1 MALDAFQLE
10 TVKRCQQS
18 CTWFLRNFGKIKH
31 PMAGII
37 PFNVFSYQRYALK
50 CFRTQRFN
58 IFKKCRQVGASKISG
73 AFALWYAMFQPN
85 KTILIVS
92 RRNEDAMG
100 FLREQVLFPFNHLPE
115 WMQEVWK
122 PVKQTEHEV
131 IFPNGS
137 RISSLTSHP
146 DVMRSN
152 SSSLNIIDEAAFIQ
166 GMDDMWASAAPTL
179 NMGGSVIAISTTN
192 GIGGWYWNT
201 WTDAEAGLNRW
212 NPINIDWWDMDWVI
226 EYVDPLSKMNRRICP
241 RDGIRPCKTIEEKKK
256 YGPYWSPWLE
266 DQYQDLVSEGEAW
279 KFEQEIL
286 ASFVGSGNTVLD
298 KEALS
303 FIGTTVSEPENKVKG
318 TQIYVHP
325 VTGASE
331 EMTFDFEDPDQGL
344 WIFKKPVL
352 SLPEKRQ
359 NGVII
364 ERGQNAHS
372 YAMGVDIS
380 TGKGRD
386 YSAIQVFDM
395 NTREQVAEFMA
406 RVLPR
411 DLVKYVDR
419 VGRYY
424 NTAMTVVER
433 NNGGD
438 MVIDELRYQ
447 MAYPR
452 LWRKKDINDKP
463 TPVTSTRRKQRALKV
478 SAYGYNT
485 SQASKAIL
493 NKYMIDYL
501 RSDPDDTWTIY
512 SKRLYKQLQIYVR
525 KRDRSGRDTGRTE
538 AEDGAGNYDD
548 LVMSTALAFIATS
561 DGFITD
567 AGNMFP
573 SNGSSDFKSMTGPLI
588 YSDAAMAVA
597 QKTYMDKGGQNF
609 LMPMTLSPDEL
620 PETVASRVVDNYAL
634 QLGAVP
640 ISQGRPII
648 TPQKWFY
655 DKKN

>member
-1 MALDAFQLE
+1 
-10 TVKRCQQS
+10 
-18 CTWFLRNFGKIKH
+18 
-31 PMAGII
+31 
-37 PFNVFSYQRYALK
+37 
-50 CFRTQRFN
+50 
-58 IFKKCRQVGASKISG
+58 
-73 AFALWYAMFQPN
+73 
-85 KTILIVS
+85 
-92 RRNEDAMG
+92 
-100 FLREQVLFPFNHLPE
+100 
-115 WMQEVWK
+115 
-122 PVKQTEHEV
+122 
-131 IFPNGS
+131 
-137 RISSLTSHP
+137 
-146 DVMRSN
+146 
-152 SSSLNIIDEAAFIQ
+152 
-166 GMDDMWASAAPTL
+166 
-179 NMGGSVIAISTTN
+179 
-192 GIGGWYWNT
+192 
-201 WTDAEAGLNRW
+201 
-212 NPINIDWWDMDWVI
+212 MDWVI
-226 EYVDPLSKMNRRICP
+226 EYVDPLSNTKQRICP
-241 RDGIRPCKTIEEKKK
+241 RDGIRPCKTTEEKKK

-266 DQYQDLVSEGEAW
+266 DQYQDLVSEGVAW